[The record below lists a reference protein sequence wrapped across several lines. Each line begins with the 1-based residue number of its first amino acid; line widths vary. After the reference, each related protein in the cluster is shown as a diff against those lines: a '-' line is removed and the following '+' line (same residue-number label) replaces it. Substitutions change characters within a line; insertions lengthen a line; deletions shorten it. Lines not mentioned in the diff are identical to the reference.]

1 MPDYPLASSET
12 ELNFGATRY
21 SSQDFP
27 PYRYV
32 PGLHPHPTNSP
43 DGHSYG
49 EEDEESGKWDSE
61 LWKGNHEY
69 LFGIDLY
76 NYHYYWE
83 AHEAW
88 EGLWIASVKNSS
100 EHRFLQGLIKVG
112 AALLKIRMAEY
123 EIQDLIGARN
133 LARSGID
140 LLSKV
145 GIDQFM
151 GLEIPKFL
159 ESYQNFVN
167 PIYDDQIPIIDRK
180 TPRIELMI

>member
-32 PGLHPHPTNSP
+32 PGLHPHPTNRL

-61 LWKGNHEY
+61 LWKDNQEY

-88 EGLWIASVKNSS
+88 EGLWIASIRNSS
-100 EHRFLQGLIKVG
+100 EHRFLQGLIKLG

-133 LARSGID
+133 LSKSGIE
-140 LLSKV
+140 LLFKV

-151 GLEIPKFL
+151 GLDIPKFL
-159 ESYQNFVN
+159 KAYQDFVN
-167 PIYDDQIPIIDRK
+167 PIYDNKIPVINRK
-180 TPRIELMI
+180 TPRIDLMI